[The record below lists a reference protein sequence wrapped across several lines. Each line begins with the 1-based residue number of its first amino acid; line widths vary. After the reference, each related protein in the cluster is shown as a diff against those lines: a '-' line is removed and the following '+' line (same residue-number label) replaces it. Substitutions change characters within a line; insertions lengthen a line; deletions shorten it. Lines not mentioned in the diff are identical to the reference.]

1 MSSIPFFDPAT
12 NIMSNFLRQTNL
24 VPNFEKVNLEIRVE
38 KRIGKKKLSLKVYTM
53 WQLLTGEVKFV
64 VCV

>member
-38 KRIGKKKLSLKVYTM
+38 KRIGKKKT
-53 WQLLTGEVKFV
+53 
-64 VCV
+64 